1 MKKLGQFITF
11 FSVSLFMT
19 RGHLFI
25 PLRGIFED
33 IRKGDDHPCPN
44 NIAFYDRLIKG
55 YVLTTNTHSN
65 FIYKSL
71 LGIVVI
77 TLMPLG
83 VI

>member
-19 RGHLFI
+19 RCYLFI
-25 PLRGIFED
+25 PQRGIFDD
-33 IRKGDDHPCPN
+33 IRKGDDDPCPN
-44 NIAFYDRLIKG
+44 TIVYYDRFIIG
-55 YVLTTNTHSN
+55 YVLTRNSNSN

-71 LGIVVI
+71 LGIVAVA
-77 TLMPLG
+77 LMPLG

>member
-19 RGHLFI
+19 RCYLFI
-25 PLRGIFED
+25 LQRGIFDD
-33 IRKGDDHPCPN
+33 ILKGDDDPCPN
-44 NIAFYDRLIKG
+44 IIVYYDRFIIG
-55 YVLTTNTHSN
+55 YVLTRNSNSN

-71 LGIVVI
+71 LGIVVVA
-77 TLMPLG
+77 LMPLG